1 MSITGSART
10 KLQGVQVLRG
20 LAALLVLWDHLKYNM
35 GRDAGDFSNVPL
47 LATDFGAIG
56 VDIFFVISG
65 FVISMTAAKMEGDWR
80 AFLVSRLSRVV
91 PLYFIVST
99 LFAVVAFSL
108 NKPVDI
114 CGRTVVATYD
124 FIPLLDGPNFTGPI
138 LTNGWTLSF
147 EMWFYLCFA
156 VLLRVGLDRR
166 AWLWLSVF
174 FVCGIAANMAFM
186 QSASWYLPK
195 FLFHPM
201 TLEFCAGCILYHLR
215 NRMGKSAMY
224 VMGGFCLVFL
234 LLGYDQSYLGVH
246 WNIMNHVKAGL
257 HRAAVW
263 GGFAACLVGL
273 MTQIDL
279 KYSLKWPRFL
289 LLLGDAS
296 YSIYLVPA
304 VFMLI
309 FEMAIVQLSKFAG
322 HDLTPSPLW
331 YGTIFVLGSV
341 MAGIASWKFFEL
353 PATRLAKRFLLQFV
367 PNKGKPDA
375 PRASIQQIG
384 DAVN

>member
-20 LAALLVLWDHLKYNM
+20 LAALLVLWCHIKYNM
-35 GRDAGDFSNVPL
+35 GRDFASFSKPL
-47 LATDFGAIG
+47 LATNFGAIG

-80 AFLVSRLSRVV
+80 AFIVSRLARIV
-91 PLYFIVST
+91 PLYYAAST
-99 LFAVVAFSL
+99 LYAVLAFFL
-108 NKPVDI
+108 KKPVDPW
-114 CGRTVVATYD
+114 TVVATYG

-138 LTNGWTLSF
+138 LVNGWTLCF

-156 VLLRVGLDRR
+156 VLFRLGFERR

-186 QSASWYLPK
+186 QSVYWYLPK

-215 NRMGKSAMY
+215 NRIGKFAMY
-224 VMGGFCLVFL
+224 VMGGFCLLFL
-234 LLGYDQSYLGVH
+234 LLGYDKSYLGVH
-246 WNIMNHVKAGL
+246 WIIMNNVNEGL
-257 HRAAVW
+257 HRAVVW

-279 KYSLKWPRFL
+279 KYSWKWPRFL
-289 LLLGDAS
+289 LLLGEAS

-304 VFMLI
+304 VFMMV
-309 FEMAIVQLSKFAG
+309 FEIVIAQLSKFAR

-331 YGTIFVLGSV
+331 YGTIFILGSV

-353 PATRLAKRFLLQFV
+353 PATRLAKRFLFHFV
-367 PNKGKPDA
+367 QNKGRQDA
-375 PRASIQQIG
+375 PRASIQQVG
-384 DAVN
+384 DAVNQ